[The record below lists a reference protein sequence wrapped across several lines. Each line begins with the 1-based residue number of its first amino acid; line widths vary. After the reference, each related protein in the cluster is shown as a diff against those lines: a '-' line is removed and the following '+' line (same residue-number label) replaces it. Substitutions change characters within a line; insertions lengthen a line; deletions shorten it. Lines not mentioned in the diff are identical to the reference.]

1 MVLCV
6 VANQGFESR
15 TAIELGTLLG
25 MYVHARSARYRMSS
39 IRLDLPLSPLIGTHL
54 VISHR
59 HWIEAFHLQKPVF
72 PVEGVARAR
81 HFDRKAGH
89 ETKHD

>member
-15 TAIELGTLLG
+15 TAIELGTLFD

-39 IRLDLPLSPLIGTHL
+39 IRLDLPLSPLFGTHL
-54 VISHR
+54 VIFHR
-59 HWIEAFHLQKPVF
+59 YCIEAFHLPKPVF
-72 PVEGVARAR
+72 LVEGVAR
-81 HFDRKAGH
+81 D
-89 ETKHD
+89 